1 MLDRSAPLSVTRRRI
16 NPMRRLDVSG
26 CELCLPAVLRF
37 ATMKLRELE
46 MLLISRIQ
54 SHVWLLRILFL
65 AAAGLAQNQP
75 VPPRSRPVPQVA
87 GRFIDTDG
95 TRSLTMHYELK
106 GRPKTFVG
114 FIHSR
119 CMLPAGSKSGGSEP
133 LDLKAIP
140 LGTPM
145 TVYYVRRQV
154 GKESQ
159 NIVLSM
165 RFDRVPGGA
174 ALPGG
179 VIFPCFKAAGQTTR

>member
-1 MLDRSAPLSVTRRRI
+1 LS
-16 NPMRRLDVSG
+16 
-26 CELCLPAVLRF
+26 ELG
-37 ATMKLRELE
+37 
-46 MLLISRIQ
+46 MLLISQIQ
-54 SHVWLLRILFL
+54 SHVCVLTILFL

-75 VPPRSRPVPQVA
+75 VLPPSRPVPQIA

-95 TRSLTMHYELK
+95 TRSLTMHYERN
-106 GRPKTFVG
+106 GRPEPFIG
-114 FIHSR
+114 FIHST

-165 RFDRVPGGA
+165 RFDRVPSGS

-179 VIFPCFKAAGQTTR
+179 VIFPCFKASG